1 MFERSEKFGENQ
13 RFVSEMAK
21 MVHKIKV
28 GNEVK
33 RKQLIRNLWAEP
45 RVENCARHATKYEQ
59 YNKRVR
65 N

>member
-1 MFERSEKFGENQ
+1 
-13 RFVSEMAK
+13 MAK

-28 GNEVK
+28 GNEIK
-33 RKQLIRNLWAEP
+33 WRQLIKNLWAEP